1 MTYDDAS
8 WISGIP
14 HFTAK
19 GDVERRGDRDLPPPG
34 SSEITSQIA
43 LFETEQARG
52 FDRNFTV
59 PMVFEFDGTPV
70 IWEFFTYARVL
81 ENAPW
86 YQFHNDTTTYHCFGR
101 TASALANEAP
111 RHFMLSHSAPV
122 QKAIPGIFEYF
133 TGLPASLVKSQSTE
147 VVHVRS
153 NSTFEEVKSNRRI
166 FDNSY
171 KAIVQA
177 LSKWSNV
184 SVVRVHQKYL
194 RYDYYSPV
202 EGTWSDPA
210 ENVTWKGENGTT
222 VDFLTEEEKTAWLN
236 NLPIQGGLS
245 LNEAYAPSNKNDVDV
260 SKVFLDPITQTFTY
274 PDDLSVTPETLA
286 NALFPG
292 DFPLYVR
299 YRDTL
304 F

>member
-8 WISGIP
+8 WISEIP
-14 HFTAK
+14 HVASK
-19 GDVERRGDRDLPPPG
+19 GDADARGHVDRAAPG
-34 SSEITSQIA
+34 SAEITSQIA
-43 LFETEQARG
+43 RFETERDRG
-52 FDRNFTV
+52 FDRSFTV

-70 IWEFFTYARVL
+70 IWEFWTYAKVL

-86 YQFHNDTTTYHCFGR
+86 YQFHNDTTTYHSFGR
-101 TASALANEAP
+101 TASAIANEAP
-111 RHFMLSHSAPV
+111 RHFIFSHSAPV
-122 QKAIPGIFEYF
+122 QKAMAGIFEYF
-133 TGLPASLVKSQSTE
+133 TGLSASLLKSQSTE
-147 VVHVRS
+147 VIHVRS
-153 NSTFEEVKSNRRI
+153 TSTFEEVKNNRRI
-166 FDNSY
+166 FDNGF

-177 LSKWSNV
+177 LSKWTNV
-184 SVVRVHQKYL
+184 SEIEVRQKYL
-194 RYDYYSPV
+194 RYHYYSPI

-210 ENVTWKGENGTT
+210 ENVTWTGEDGTT
-222 VDFLTEEEKTAWLN
+222 VDFLTEEEKTTWLN
-236 NLPIQGGLS
+236 GLPIQRGLS
-245 LNEAYAPSNKNDVDV
+245 LNDAYAPSNKNGVDI

-274 PDDLSVTPETLA
+274 PDDPSVTPETLA